1 MTDFLTYFIIII
13 IFYDERTQQM
23 QECLFGAA
31 LVKLLNHRDENA
43 GNKQLIKSIVDKV
56 MRSIMGKADSY
67 KAIVGRAREDSAGS
81 RVAAAVMPMR
91 SQKQRRAAKA
101 SSEVR
106 TNTVHAAAA
115 LQGRASLGYTGKE
128 RLRARLPQE
137 LHLHYDRSIHIESAK
152 PKMPRSS
159 FVYCSTWAPECGG
172 SIGRAPPGRE

>member
-1 MTDFLTYFIIII
+1 
-13 IFYDERTQQM
+13 M

-152 PKMPRSS
+152 PKMRWRRWLMSTEELAVIHAEGEKAWELHKKFEEITIGKLDVLVRAARFSS
-159 FVYCSTWAPECGG
+159 
-172 SIGRAPPGRE
+172 

>member
-1 MTDFLTYFIIII
+1 MTTNA
-13 IFYDERTQQM
+13 QQM

-152 PKMPRSS
+152 PKMRKA
-159 FVYCSTWAPECGG
+159 APEKLTKLKKQVDKMRRDTGKKSLVAM
-172 SIGRAPPGRE
+172 SIEGAGLLG